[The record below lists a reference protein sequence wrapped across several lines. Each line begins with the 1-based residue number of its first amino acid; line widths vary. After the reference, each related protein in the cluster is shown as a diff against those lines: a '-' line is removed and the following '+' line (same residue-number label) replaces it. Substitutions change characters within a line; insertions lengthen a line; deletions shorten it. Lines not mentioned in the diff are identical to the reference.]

1 MDCKIGNVYINDSL
15 SQDNS
20 TLILDAL
27 NKYSFNNEWQNM
39 YSMHTVSFSED
50 FKVLL
55 NLTDNSAASADI
67 DNSLS

>member
-1 MDCKIGNVYINDSL
+1 
-15 SQDNS
+15 
-20 TLILDAL
+20 
-27 NKYSFNNEWQNM
+27 M

-67 DNSLS
+67 DNSLTKFTELMSAATDNLFNRQQTVFGTIHPTTSPP